1 MNTNLTLADQYA
13 ILDLQF
19 KSDKKALDLLHAE
32 VKKTGVE
39 HLEGEMYDLA
49 IHLRAKKVIDEQL
62 LFKTHGVTLAEV
74 EKLEKLLK
82 SYKACT
88 KDDDEMVTVVTVK
101 AKLAAAA

>member
-13 ILDLQF
+13 VLDLQI
-19 KSDKKALDLLHAE
+19 KSDKKALDILHSA
-32 VKKTGVE
+32 VKDTGLD
-39 HLEGEMYDLA
+39 HLEGEMYDLSV
-49 IHLRAKKVIDEQL
+49 HLRAKKVIDEQL

-88 KDDDEMVTVVTVK
+88 KDDDEMITVVTVK
-101 AKLAAAA
+101 AKMAVAA